1 MKKNLFLMI
10 AVLAASPV
18 MGQDAKQIADSL
30 SIHPVK
36 AGAKQLPEP
45 RLNCW
50 GPTMSSSSTAKAR

>member
-30 SIHPVK
+30 SIPPVK
-36 AGAKQLPEP
+36 AGAKQLP
-45 RLNCW
+45 
-50 GPTMSSSSTAKAR
+50 MSSSSTAKAR

>member
-30 SIHPVK
+30 SIPPVSE
-36 AGAKQLPEP
+36 A
-45 RLNCW
+45 
-50 GPTMSSSSTAKAR
+50 TAHAERFRSPD

>member
-30 SIHPVK
+30 SIPPVK
-36 AGAKQLPEP
+36 AGEIGRAHV
-45 RLNCW
+45 
-50 GPTMSSSSTAKAR
+50 